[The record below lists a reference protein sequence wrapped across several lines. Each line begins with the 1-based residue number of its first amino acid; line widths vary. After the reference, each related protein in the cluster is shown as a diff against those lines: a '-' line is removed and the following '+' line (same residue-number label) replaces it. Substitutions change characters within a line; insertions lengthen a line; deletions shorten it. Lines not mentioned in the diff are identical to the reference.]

1 MRLIDL
7 HCDTPH
13 RLYAERLAFDDERLQ
28 VSAPRLQSYENM
40 IQVFSVWSDKNL
52 SDQEAYAAFWDV
64 RRNLLDALDRCRK
77 PSDFKFY
84 LSIEDGRM
92 LCGDIER
99 LELLHGAGVR
109 FLTLMWHGS
118 TLLGG
123 ACDTDDPL
131 MPFGRQVVRRCFELG
146 VVPDV
151 SHASRRVIEEVAEL
165 ASEAKKPFVA
175 THSNSYSIVPHRRNL
190 TDDRYVHRARGGC
203 FRFHAERAALAL
215 RLLDIAFGFE
225 FIEIRMH
232 RRRALDAER
241 FLNIAHGGRIPV
253 FIGGTANIA
262 IHFVFFFGKTLF
274 HGVLPFQDKFIL
286 VLFYHSFSEKA
297 NFCFIFSKRFS
308 HLFRKQN
315 KIVRPQ

>member
-190 TDDRYVHRARGGC
+190 TDWHFKLIKSSGGVVGISLAP
-203 FRFHAERAALAL
+203 RHLSASERCGIV
-215 RLLDIAFGFE
+215 DVITH
-225 FIEIRMH
+225 IEHFYSIGGEDCLCLGCDFDG
-232 RRRALDAER
+232 LDATPAGLEN
-241 FLNIAHGGRIPV
+241 LEA
-253 FIGGTANIA
+253 
-262 IHFVFFFGKTLF
+262 
-274 HGVLPFQDKFIL
+274 LPRLAAEMSRLGYSDEQIEK
-286 VLFYHSFSEKA
+286 LFYRNAEQFFA
-297 NFCFIFSKRFS
+297 NHVK
-308 HLFRKQN
+308 
-315 KIVRPQ
+315 